1 MRPLRAR
8 RADCFAL
15 SWQQK
20 PAELVPSCGLCSS
33 FMNINEDA
41 RRPTELI
48 KTQNRYYSPTV
59 GRLPFLVP
67 SSRKSAIPGSQCSSL
82 LTYLLL
88 HTGRVVA
95 KPQNTIQQ
103 APSSSHRLTTRIR
116 FCLLRLSYCIT
127 GPSLRP
133 QNRWSHYYETNK
145 QKKKRSLRLF
155 FSFWINI

>member
-1 MRPLRAR
+1 MHPLHAR

-33 FMNINEDA
+33 FMNINEDT
-41 RRPTELI
+41 RRPTKLI

-67 SSRKSAIPGSQCSSL
+67 SSRKSAIPGSRQSSSF

-88 HTGRVVA
+88 HTRRVVA

-103 APSSSHRLTTRIR
+103 APSYSHRLLTTRIR
-116 FCLLRLSYCIT
+116 FCLLRISYCVT
-127 GPSLRP
+127 GSSLCP
-133 QNRWSHYYETNK
+133 HNWWSHYYETN
-145 QKKKRSLRLF
+145 KKKRSLRLF
-155 FSFWINI
+155 FSFWVNI

>member
-67 SSRKSAIPGSQCSSL
+67 SSRKSAIPGSQSSSF

-95 KPQNTIQQ
+95 KSQITIQQ
-103 APSSSHRLTTRIR
+103 APSSSSHRLTTRIR
-116 FCLLRLSYCIT
+116 FCLLRISYCIT
-127 GPSLRP
+127 GSLCP
-133 QNRWSHYYETNK
+133 QNWWSHYYETNK
-145 QKKKRSLRLF
+145 KKMKDHSG
-155 FSFWINI
+155 FSSPSE